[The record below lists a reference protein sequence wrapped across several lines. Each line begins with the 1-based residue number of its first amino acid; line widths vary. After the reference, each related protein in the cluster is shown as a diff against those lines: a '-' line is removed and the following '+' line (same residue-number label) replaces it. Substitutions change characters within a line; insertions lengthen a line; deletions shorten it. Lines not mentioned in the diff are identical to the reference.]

1 MQLFSFFKKKDNL
14 TKLDMA
20 SGRVWPTAL
29 FCHYQATR
37 EVDALTSILLTLYDQ
52 KGQKQG

>member
-29 FCHYQATR
+29 FCHYQATH